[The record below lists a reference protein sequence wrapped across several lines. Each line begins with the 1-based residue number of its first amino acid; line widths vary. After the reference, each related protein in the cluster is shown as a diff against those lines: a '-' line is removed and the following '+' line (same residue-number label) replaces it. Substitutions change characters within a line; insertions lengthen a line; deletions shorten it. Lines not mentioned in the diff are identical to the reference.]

1 MSAQDAV
8 RIHHPRRIMRWEFPT
23 SPRRRTMKSHLILTA
38 SLALA
43 IATPAFAQDNSQSTP
58 NSNQSADVQSSG
70 DSQSNTGDAQQR
82 HHHARNRQTG
92 QQYNPAAEAL
102 TGNEPREQAYWH
114 SDQQKTYPA
123 VDHGHVPGDP
133 PVINHNDDQTP
144 VPNPTKT
151 TITIPP
157 SG

>member
-1 MSAQDAV
+1 
-8 RIHHPRRIMRWEFPT
+8 
-23 SPRRRTMKSHLILTA
+23 MKSHLILTA

-43 IATPAFAQDNSQSTP
+43 FATPAFAQDSSQP
-58 NSNQSADVQSSG
+58 APANAQSSSA
-70 DSQSNTGDAQQR
+70 DSQSLSTDAQQQR
-82 HHHARNRQTG
+82 HHRARNRQAG

-114 SDQQKTYPA
+114 SDQQKSYPA

-144 VPNPTKT
+144 VTSPTKT

-157 SG
+157 MG